1 MKTARA
7 LRCLALFTYVL
18 VANPARAQT
27 SATLQA
33 LEGYGNLE
41 TAGAVATIVGDSD
54 RDSLLQIEWR
64 RAGDPIFK
72 LAHPGVRFDATHL
85 ASSLFGLMPATNYE
99 LRATLSDPD
108 GVTGTTLL
116 SASFA
121 TRADALI
128 EPSLRTLFV
137 APNGLDTNDGLTPAT
152 AVKTVQRAANLAQAG
167 DVVSVASGVYR
178 ESISLPRSGTA
189 LQPIVFRG
197 AAADVVLDGADAT
210 IAAGVAWTAVGA
222 GVYRRTLG
230 FATGH
235 VVSEL
240 GRLFRYDTMAELQA
254 LGAGA
259 PGGFYFDG
267 TDLNIK
273 FADASTPSAHTFHVA
288 RFEDGFFAD
297 GRSHIRI
304 ENFEIRHFGAGDF
317 GKGVY
322 LRFSNDC
329 VVRNNRMLEIGAAGV
344 WIKGGA
350 RHRIEDNRFSDTSIK
365 NWPWDFTK
373 GSSAENNGVVLTD
386 NPGRGHIVRRNAFEG
401 LFNGIGSCGSTIP
414 PDGITTE
421 VDVYRNTF
429 RDHNDD
435 ALEPEGYCANIRIFE
450 NAIRDSHMAFAVAPA
465 APGPTFILRNT
476 ALDIGNTRTSQLDG
490 YTASALKINS
500 GFSTPVGPLLMYHNT
515 LLTNA
520 STTNAIT
527 LLTPGSSTNL
537 RSRNNIIAG
546 TRYVLE
552 KVNTIP
558 LDMDYDLLYTT
569 DAARFVRWQ
578 GTTYASLSALQSG
591 VAQELNGRNGAPDLE
606 APYAGDFTPRSISA
620 AIDGG
625 VIIPGINDVYLG
637 SAPDIGAVERDAGGL
652 IFRDGFE

>member
-1 MKTARA
+1 M
-7 LRCLALFTYVL
+7 FI
-18 VANPARAQT
+18 ANPSHAQI

-41 TAGAVATIVGDSD
+41 TAGAVATLVGDSD
-54 RDSLLQIEWR
+54 RDSTLQIEWR
-64 RAGDPIFK
+64 RQGEPTFK
-72 LAHPGVRFDATHL
+72 LAHSGVRFDATHL
-85 ASSLFGLMPATNYE
+85 ASSLFGLMPASSYE

-108 GVTGTTLL
+108 GVTGANMLMANFT
-116 SASFA
+116 

-128 EPSLRTLFV
+128 EPSLRTLYV
-137 APNGLDTNDGLTPAT
+137 APSGLDTNDGLTPAT
-152 AVKTVQRAANLAQAG
+152 AVKTIQRSANLAQAG
-167 DVVSVASGVYR
+167 DVVSVAAGVYR

-189 LQPIVFRG
+189 SQPIVFRG
-197 AAADVVLDGADAT
+197 AGTGVVLDGADAA
-210 IAAGVAWTAVGA
+210 IATGVAWTAAGA

-230 FATGH
+230 FTTGH

-240 GRLFRYDTMAELQA
+240 GRLFRYDTVAELQT

-273 FADASTPSAHTFHVA
+273 FVDASAPAAHTLHVA
-288 RFEDGFFAD
+288 RFEDGFFVD

-304 ENFEIRHFGAGDF
+304 ENFEIRHYGAGDF

-329 VVRNNRMLEIGAAGV
+329 VVRNSHIHEIGAAGV

-401 LFNGIGSCGSTIP
+401 LFNGIGPCGSAIP

-465 APGPTFILRNT
+465 APGPTFMIRNT

-520 STTNAIT
+520 PATNAIT

-546 TRYVLE
+546 SRYVLE
-552 KVNTIP
+552 KINTIS
-558 LDMDYDLLYTT
+558 LDLDYDLLYTT

-578 GTTYASLSALQSG
+578 GTTYSTLSALQSG
-591 VAQELNGRNGAPDLE
+591 VAQEPNGRNSAPNLE
-606 APYAGDFTPRSISA
+606 APNSGDFTPRDISA
-620 AIDGG
+620 AVDGG
-625 VIIPGINDVYLG
+625 VIIPGINDTYLG
-637 SAPDIGAVERDAGGL
+637 TAPDIGAVERDAGGF
-652 IFRDGFE
+652 IFRDNFE